1 MPSRSSAATSF
12 IDDPDASRCH
22 VRRER
27 RAPRRRWSARCRTI
41 ARFPIALLLVAV
53 LAGCATATAPVP
65 ASLAQN
71 IDRIAATPPL
81 DHAIWGILVEEDD
94 GTVLYERNAHR
105 LMIPASNLK
114 LFASLTAANCLG
126 LDARLT
132 TELWLD
138 GGSTPDVI
146 VRGDGD
152 PSFGAWRHESPGFA
166 PFVAALRERGIT
178 RVRDVVA
185 DVSRFDRQ
193 TIPGSW
199 KNDNLTEDYGAPA
212 DALAY
217 DENVIGERAVPEP
230 ALRAGL
236 VLRDALVAAGIAVD
250 GNVRVNTTPRA
261 WGERLASVESPT
273 VFQLIYS
280 ILKNSHNLYA
290 EMLFKRSSP
299 LGTYAEAAALERDLL
314 TNTAGIDPNEFRF
327 VDGSGLSPDD
337 LVAPS
342 AVVRVLRWMNAPE
355 RRGIWWMLLAT
366 PGEEGTLHYRMT
378 DLGERFRGKTG
389 TLNSVNALSGIVR
402 MPDGRFRYFSAIVNH
417 HTAGSREAQRALD
430 AIAHEVAR

>member
-1 MPSRSSAATSF
+1 MPV
-12 IDDPDASRCH
+12 PQ
-22 VRRER
+22 
-27 RAPRRRWSARCRTI
+27 SARDPFVENSDGWSVTLMCSMRALRHVGRVPRTVMGL
-41 ARFPIALLLVAV
+41 PIVMLLLF
-53 LAGCATATAPVP
+53 GCATTTTTAPAP
-65 ASLAQN
+65 PSLAQN

-81 DHAIWGILVEEDD
+81 DHGIWGLLVEDDD

-105 LMIPASNLK
+105 LMIPASNRK
-114 LFASLTAANCLG
+114 LFASMTAANCLG

-138 GGSTPDVI
+138 GDATPDVI
-146 VRGDGD
+146 VKGDGD

-166 PFVAALRERGIT
+166 PFVAALRQRGVT
-178 RVRDVVA
+178 HVRDVVA

-193 TIPGSW
+193 TVPGSW

-217 DENVIGERAVPEP
+217 DENVIGERAVPDP

-236 VLRDALVAAGIAVD
+236 VLRDALVAGGITVE
-250 GNVRVNTTPRA
+250 GNVRINTTPRA
-261 WGERLASVESPT
+261 WRERVASVASPT
-273 VFQLIYS
+273 VYQLIYS
-280 ILKNSHNLYA
+280 VLKNSHNLYA

-299 LGTYAEAAALERDLL
+299 LGTYGEAEALERDLL
-314 TNTAGIDPNEFRF
+314 TNGAGIDPAEFRF

-366 PGEEGTLHYRMT
+366 PGEEGTLHYRVT
-378 DLGERFRGKTG
+378 DLAERLRGKTG
-389 TLNSVNALSGIVR
+389 TLNSVNAFSAIVK
-402 MPDGRFRYFSAIVNH
+402 MPDGRFRYFCAIVNH